1 MQSWDHRMTA
11 RELKGMQQAVE
22 QNLNR
27 QMRCDTKL
35 RIERGARRVP
45 DSTSA
50 EQVSGRENRATNAH
64 RYGETDKSS
73 Y

>member
-1 MQSWDHRMTA
+1 MTA

-27 QMRCDTKL
+27 QMHCDTEL

-50 EQVSGRENRATNAH
+50 ERVSGRENHATNAH
-64 RYGETDKSS
+64 RCGEPTNQVIKS
-73 Y
+73 